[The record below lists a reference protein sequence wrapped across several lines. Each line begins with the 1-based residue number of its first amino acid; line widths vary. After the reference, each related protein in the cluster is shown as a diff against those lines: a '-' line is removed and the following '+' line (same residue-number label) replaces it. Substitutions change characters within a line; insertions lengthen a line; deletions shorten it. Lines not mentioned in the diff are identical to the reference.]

1 MILNKV
7 YELKKH
13 KKGEGEREKKEDLR
27 KSISLVFK
35 LGWEVKFW
43 WKVKADFV
51 CTYEFTTVGRYL
63 ILIMHLLDI
72 MYPTLKP

>member
-35 LGWEVKFW
+35 LG
-43 WKVKADFV
+43 
-51 CTYEFTTVGRYL
+51 
-63 ILIMHLLDI
+63 
-72 MYPTLKP
+72 